1 MQKDKFIINI
11 LLNGVRIPLE
21 IDREEEWIFRDAE
34 KLVNKF
40 FKQYSNTNRSIEEI
54 LTIASYHLAVI
65 AILQNG
71 ERDISPLAEKIE
83 KLNEELKNELLK

>member
-83 KLNEELKNELLK
+83 KLNEELKNELQK